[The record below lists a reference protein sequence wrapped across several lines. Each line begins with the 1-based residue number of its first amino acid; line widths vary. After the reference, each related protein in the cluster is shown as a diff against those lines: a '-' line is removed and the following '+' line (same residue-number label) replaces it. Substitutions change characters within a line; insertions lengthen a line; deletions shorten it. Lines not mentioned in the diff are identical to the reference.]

1 MHTLSLVVGGL
12 VALGIFILAAVMLG
26 RSVAD
31 GARVFIWPWLA
42 VALIN
47 MFLGVYW
54 ANIPTAPRSRC
65 WWWCSACRQRR
76 RGLLRAGSAPGRWR
90 KGSDPRNA
98 TSPWSPSQ
106 MEGLIPSRRRNV
118 CLGATL
124 RL

>member
-1 MHTLSLVVGGL
+1 MHTLTLVVGGL

-54 ANIPTAPRSRC
+54 ANIPY
-65 WWWCSACRQRR
+65 SAEIPVLVVVFGVPAAAAWLVARR
-76 RGLLRAGSAPGRWR
+76 LGSGPVA
-90 KGSDPRNA
+90 
-98 TSPWSPSQ
+98 
-106 MEGLIPSRRRNV
+106 
-118 CLGATL
+118 
-124 RL
+124 